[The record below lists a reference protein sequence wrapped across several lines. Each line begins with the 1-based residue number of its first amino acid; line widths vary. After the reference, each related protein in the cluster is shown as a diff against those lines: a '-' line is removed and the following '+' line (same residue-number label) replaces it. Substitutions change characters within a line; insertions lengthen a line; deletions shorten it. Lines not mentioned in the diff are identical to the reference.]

1 MSIQLSDHFGYKKL
15 IKFTLPSV
23 FMMVFT
29 SIYGVVDGFFLSNFV
44 GKTAFA
50 AVNLILPFLMGLS
63 TLGFMI
69 GTGGSALVS
78 KTYGEGDKEKA
89 QKLFSLFV
97 YTTLILGAVIAT
109 VAFIFI
115 RPIAMLLGAEGELL
129 ELCVLYGRIS
139 LISMPFFMLQLE
151 FQSFFVAA
159 EKPQLGLFVTITAG
173 VTNMVL
179 DAVFIGVLGF
189 GIEGAALATATSEI
203 IAGVFPLIYF
213 SRKNSSV
220 LRLTKTK
227 FDGKALLKACTNGAS
242 ELMSNLSMSVVNML
256 YNLQLIKYAGENGLA
271 AYGVLMYLN
280 FVFLAMFI
288 GYSIGT
294 APIVG
299 FHYGAQNHSEL
310 KSILKKS
317 FCVISVLS
325 VSMLIFSQLLS
336 HPLAQIFTSYDKELY
351 DLTVNGFRIFAFSF
365 LFAGVAIYGSSFF
378 TALNNGLVSALISF
392 LRTLVFQIAAIL
404 LLPIIWGINGIW
416 LSIVV
421 AEFMAFTVTLIFIFS
436 LKKRYNY

>member
-213 SRKNSSV
+213 SRKNTSV

>member
-213 SRKNSSV
+213 SRKNTSV

-227 FDGKALLKACTNGAS
+227 FDGKALLKACTNGSS

-325 VSMLIFSQLLS
+325 VSVLIFSQSFS

>member
-213 SRKNSSV
+213 SRRNSSV